1 MLLLGKS
8 IGVERIDV
16 VVEQKSGTDRNGS
29 LANPCIEDE
38 DQTNLLRRYCAHS
51 EKSPKSNQFFYLKRW
66 TKIHSCGADVRTS
79 KNPRLSSDLVSNVV
93 SERVRDRPLTRPTD
107 VAYTFKADYGPD
119 ISYHI
124 AWLGVE
130 KVREAMHCDYLT
142 SFDQLRWYG
151 DAVQHYNP
159 GSHINIDYDLKTTFA
174 IVDSEGESN
183 WSWFLYELSKVIADD
198 RRMTFVSD
206 RNIGLL
212 EAMPKAFPSAYHGW
226 CLQHLKN
233 NFRDKLK
240 GMENG
245 FKEHLIRKLGDCA
258 YEPTVTGFHALLEEL
273 KSEGKQRAYN
283 FLSRGQRYGE
293 MTSNAAKSFKNWIK
307 EARNLPITKLVDT
320 IRNQIMCQMSE
331 RRDIANKWNG
341 IICPTF
347 ETNLQDSFNSSRSWN
362 LSKANDDVFEVHSFP
377 SVTVDVGRCVC
388 SCYQWQINGFPYEHV
403 VAAIQRNAYNL
414 NNCVE
419 KYFHVENYRE
429 AYAAVIFPIPSVEKP
444 DFCSSDFII
453 LPPIVK
459 RPTGRPRKS
468 RIPSQGEKDHS
479 RMLQLIELSQQDK
492 LPCPAQ
498 ATFCGRRPF
507 FPFGARFP
515 GFFRSRR
522 PCASVRD
529 RLTTSVCPELRST
542 ISLTKSCWSIGLQ
555 GKSRISNLPELG
567 THSKNNC
574 KQRQTGASQGILR
587 TRQPEHASFIIRSR
601 FEAIPGLHANLLLS

>member
-1 MLLLGKS
+1 MFYQLPGYTNCHLDNNEELQNMLLLGKS

-16 VVEQKSGTDRNGS
+16 VVEQKSGTDRHGS

-51 EKSPKSNQFFYLKRW
+51 EKVLLSSVWANGITHIGQCFIGGAFEFRTILCKYAVQCGFKFKYLKNDSQRSTASPKSNQFFYLKRW

-107 VAYTFKADYGPD
+107 VAYTFKADYGLD

-151 DAVQHYNP
+151 DAVQRYNP
-159 GSHINIDYDLKTTFA
+159 GSHINIDYDLKTSQFKRYKGQLLVATAKDGNQGLFPIAFA

-206 RNIGLL
+206 RNLALL

-362 LSKANDDVFEVHSFP
+362 VSKANDDVFEVHSFP

-388 SCYQWQINGFPYEHV
+388 SCYQWQINGFPYEHA
-403 VAAIQRNAYNL
+403 VAAIQRSAYNL

-459 RPTGRPRKS
+459 RPAGRPRKS
-468 RIPSQGEKDHS
+468 RIPSQGEKV
-479 RMLQLIELSQQDK
+479 SQIRCDR
-492 LPCPAQ
+492 
-498 ATFCGRRPF
+498 CGKMGRHNR
-507 FPFGARFP
+507 
-515 GFFRSRR
+515 
-522 PCASVRD
+522 
-529 RLTTSVCPELRST
+529 
-542 ISLTKSCWSIGLQ
+542 KSCKEPIQSYIG
-555 GKSRISNLPELG
+555 
-567 THSKNNC
+567 
-574 KQRQTGASQGILR
+574 
-587 TRQPEHASFIIRSR
+587 
-601 FEAIPGLHANLLLS
+601 